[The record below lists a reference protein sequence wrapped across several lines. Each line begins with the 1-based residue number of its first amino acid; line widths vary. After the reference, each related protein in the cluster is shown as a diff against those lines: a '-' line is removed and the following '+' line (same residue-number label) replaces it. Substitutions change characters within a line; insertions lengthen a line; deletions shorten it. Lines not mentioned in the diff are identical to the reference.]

1 MTRVG
6 FFNRRIRGF
15 RIVEIGAMA
24 VLVALVLVVYLAK
37 DGAGDKRA
45 DIDRVQEQIGA
56 EQDQIRLLQAE
67 VAHQEQPERLE
78 ALAGQYL
85 GLQPVAAK
93 HEVAA
98 AELASLA
105 RVAASSAAN
114 VGSELVDPSRK
125 PVTPGLVPGAREHE
139 RVAIALGGTT
149 SPTVFPGPR
158 DKPGGDGVGGAAS
171 RADLKRRQ
179 SGAIAP
185 TAAPPPAASVR

>member
-6 FFNRRIRGF
+6 FFNRRFRGF

-45 DIDRVQEQIGA
+45 DIDRVQEEIVA

-67 VAHQEQPERLE
+67 VAHQEQPERLQ

-93 HEVAA
+93 HEVDPAA
-98 AELASLA
+98 LAEVA
-105 RVAASSAAN
+105 RVAAAATSPGPAAMAASAK
-114 VGSELVDPSRK
+114 S
-125 PVTPGLVPGAREHE
+125 VTAGLVPGAPDHE
-139 RVAIALGGTT
+139 QGSATAGATT
-149 SPTVFPGPR
+149 SLSETLGPR
-158 DKPGGDGVGGAAS
+158 QKPGGDGAGKVVGRGNLGGQNPKSIPSVGGA
-171 RADLKRRQ
+171 R
-179 SGAIAP
+179 
-185 TAAPPPAASVR
+185 

>member
-45 DIDRVQEQIGA
+45 DIDRVQEQIVA
-56 EQDQIRLLQAE
+56 EQEQIRLLQAE

-93 HEVAA
+93 HEVDAAKLAEVARAA
-98 AELASLA
+98 A
-105 RVAASSAAN
+105 AATPGTDSNATSPK
-114 VGSELVDPSRK
+114 S
-125 PVTPGLVPGAREHE
+125 VTPGLVPGAGDREP
-139 RVAIALGGTT
+139 GGTGAGAT
-149 SPTVFPGPR
+149 ASASVFPGPR
-158 DKPGGDGVGGAAS
+158 DKPGGDGVGGAGRPANS
-171 RADLKRRQ
+171 TRQ
-179 SGAIAP
+179 H
-185 TAAPPPAASVR
+185 PAASLAPGAR